1 MGWSRVEPAVM
12 SEPIQIPVLIH
23 LFNEGP
29 LKGVI
34 RTQGHAAQGL
44 PELEIRGVPLFLAP
58 DATRL
63 LGKVSS
69 YMLANRETIK
79 LGDTMAVG
87 NEQARFMFEKLVAEE
102 NRWTLTDAAITGVCA
117 DPACTKN
124 HAEIEASPAATSDAP
139 AAV

>member
-1 MGWSRVEPAVM
+1 M
-12 SEPIQIPVLIH
+12 SEPIQTPAVLIH

-69 YMLANRETIK
+69 FMLANRDAIK

-87 NEQARFMFEKLVAEE
+87 SESARFMFEKLVLDE

-124 HAEIEASPAATSDAP
+124 HAEIEETPPTAST
-139 AAV
+139 V